1 MKIPRNYICPQTIR
15 TSTKKAYPHLKF
27 ADLDSIMIQSFLTA
41 CKDQELTKT
50 VLSLNIREFQKVV
63 EVATRLALS
72 DGPIDTKKSKPPIAH
87 FNEQRQQSE
96 LEEATL
102 AKISN
107 IVITKVDEALK
118 SRSRS
123 RDKRQNNN
131 NREDLPSN
139 NSVKTQGY
147 SNNKSDN
154 PNTRSDYSINRR
166 DNSNQRRDYSGNR
179 RDHSANRGR
188 PSSTNRPNSYS
199 RDRGQDGSSD
209 PRGAAS
215 QQQRR
220 PRSSSRNRAC
230 FKCHGMGHF
239 VHECTST
246 HWYKHDGTVDE
257 ERDRLQEKMSK
268 NA

>member
-1 MKIPRNYICPQTIR
+1 
-15 TSTKKAYPHLKF
+15 
-27 ADLDSIMIQSFLTA
+27 MIQAFLTA
-41 CKDQELTKT
+41 CKDLELTKT
-50 VLSLNIREFQKVV
+50 VLSLNIRVFQKVV
-63 EVATRLALS
+63 EVATRLALT

-123 RDKRQNNN
+123 RDRRQYNTTK
-131 NREDLPSN
+131 EDLPSKC
-139 NSVKTQGY
+139 SIKTQEY
-147 SNNKSDN
+147 S
-154 PNTRSDYSINRR
+154 NTRSDNSNTRRDYSNNRR
-166 DNSNQRRDYSGNR
+166 DNSNTRRDYSGNR

-188 PSSTNRPNSYS
+188 PSSSNRPNSYS

-220 PRSSSRNRAC
+220 PRSSSQNRAC

-257 ERDRLQEKMSK
+257 ERDKLQLKMSP
-268 NA
+268 NAKRSM